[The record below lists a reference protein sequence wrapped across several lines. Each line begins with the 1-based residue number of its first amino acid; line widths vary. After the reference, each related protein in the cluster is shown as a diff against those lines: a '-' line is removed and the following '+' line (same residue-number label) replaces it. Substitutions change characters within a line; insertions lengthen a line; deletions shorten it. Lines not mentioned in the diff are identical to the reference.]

1 MVLGPSQLRPRID
14 LHDGHN
20 EHHHADMVELLRA
33 QSQKGCEAVNSVG
46 IPLAEL
52 RAISLAVLGAVLGEI
67 PVVEP
72 PPTAEPA
79 PLSSVS

>member
-20 EHHHADMVELLRA
+20 EHHNADMVELLRA

-52 RAISLAVLGAVLGEI
+52 GAISLAVLGEI

-72 PPTAEPA
+72 LLPTAEPA